1 MLKQTERKKV
11 SYFSKKKKNHF
22 INVKSYINIK
32 LLEGKQKP
40 GFITFCQFQFFSRQI
55 SLMGSSYFNQ

>member
-40 GFITFCQFQFFSRQI
+40 GFITFFVNSN
-55 SLMGSSYFNQ
+55 SLVDKLV